1 MALAATTR
9 ERVYLVQL
17 LNGMNNGC
25 GYTPVTVD
33 EDNQGATALSKNPV
47 CRQRGKHVDI
57 KYHFVR
63 CALCDGKKT
72 IEYCPATDMVTDI
85 LTKPVTRIRIDA
97 FRRSA
102 IHVSHTHIQSQVC
115 GTPPRS
121 TPRSTPDG
129 AVLFCD
135 SKGLSVV
142 CHFFFKK
149 KKLN

>member
-72 IEYCPATDMVTDI
+72 IDNWTINESNCHHIYCLVYFTRSQDVT
-85 LTKPVTRIRIDA
+85 
-97 FRRSA
+97 SA
-102 IHVSHTHIQSQVC
+102 APSGPLQISSVC
-115 GTPPRS
+115 P
-121 TPRSTPDG
+121 
-129 AVLFCD
+129 
-135 SKGLSVV
+135 
-142 CHFFFKK
+142 
-149 KKLN
+149 